1 MKALILISLALM
13 AIFIWLSVRR
23 FGWMKSYIG
32 YSPKWKEAI
41 QIHNVNIWAAVTIIV
56 ALLIVAPMI
65 DKAVGHN
72 WQFIGMLLPASLVV
86 MAFCGESAGGAIA
99 DMLMWGLA
107 IAYVILSGL
116 WWWLLISFGLFA
128 IVAFATKTI
137 KSSWILWIECFAL
150 FAICGVLL
158 T

>member
-1 MKALILISLALM
+1 
-13 AIFIWLSVRR
+13 
-23 FGWMKSYIG
+23 
-32 YSPKWKEAI
+32 
-41 QIHNVNIWAAVTIIV
+41 
-56 ALLIVAPMI
+56 
-65 DKAVGHN
+65 
-72 WQFIGMLLPASLVV
+72 
-86 MAFCGESAGGAIA
+86 
-99 DMLMWGLA
+99 MWGLS